1 MSYVVVRLSGGRFG
15 LPMSDVAEVG
25 RLPWLTRVPGTPEW
39 VAGVANWRGRILGV
53 LDLRMLLSLGG
64 GDVQATAASR
74 LVLLSRAQVT
84 VGVVAERVEG
94 VIEVDED
101 AVDPA
106 LVTLSA
112 DAGTLLRGQVQHE
125 GEPVALIDTSAVF
138 ALRGRIPSVR
148 RAG

>member
-15 LPMSDVAEVG
+15 LPMADVAEVG
-25 RLPWLTRVPGTPEW
+25 RLPWLTRVPGTPAW

-53 LDLRMLLSLGG
+53 LDLRLLLSLGG
-64 GDVQATAASR
+64 GEVPATAASR

-106 LVTLSA
+106 LVTLSP
-112 DAGTLLRGQVQHE
+112 DAGSLLRGQVMHN
-125 GEPVALIDTSAVF
+125 GEPVALIDTGAVF